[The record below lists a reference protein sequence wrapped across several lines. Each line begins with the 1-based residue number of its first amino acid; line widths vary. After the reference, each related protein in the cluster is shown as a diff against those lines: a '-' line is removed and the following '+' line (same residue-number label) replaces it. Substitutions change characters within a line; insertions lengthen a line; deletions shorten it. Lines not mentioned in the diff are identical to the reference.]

1 VAAAAS
7 LIEGR
12 VCKFS
17 LAAEVLMRF
26 GELRLRVTGSSMIPG
41 LWPADLVTIR
51 STSSSELSRGD
62 IVLFFRDRRFFVH
75 RVLDVSAGGLLT
87 RGDSVPASD
96 PPVSPDELLGRVVSI
111 TGAGGTRAVSQ
122 LGVVGRLVAFAARR
136 STVARNLLLRWN
148 ARYRRLVRSFPV
160 PAGFRPEA
168 AWPY

>member
-7 LIEGR
+7 AIEGR
-12 VCKFS
+12 VSKLS
-17 LAAEVLMRF
+17 LAAEVLLRF
-26 GELRLRVTGSSMIPG
+26 GELRLRVTGSSMIPA
-41 LWPADLVTIR
+41 LWPGDLVTIR
-51 STSSSELSRGD
+51 STPSSELSRGD

-75 RVLDVSAGGLLT
+75 RVLDVSAGSLLT
-87 RGDSVPASD
+87 RGDSVLASD

-111 TGAGGTRAVSQ
+111 TGARGTRAVSQ
-122 LGVVGRLVAFAARR
+122 LGVAGRLVAFAARR

-160 PAGFRPEA
+160 TAGFRPEA